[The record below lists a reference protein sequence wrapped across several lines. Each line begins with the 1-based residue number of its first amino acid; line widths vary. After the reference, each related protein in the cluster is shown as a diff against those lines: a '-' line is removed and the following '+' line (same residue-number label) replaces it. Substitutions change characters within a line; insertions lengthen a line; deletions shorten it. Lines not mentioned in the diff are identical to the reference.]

1 VGDIAKRD
9 EYKTRPKIGTQYI
22 DARIGRA
29 GEVNRMNQF
38 VGQIIAVGFNFAP
51 VGWALCNGQL
61 LSISD
66 NEVLYNL
73 IGTTFG
79 GNGQTNFAVPDLRG
93 RSPLG
98 QGTGAGLPP
107 ATVGQAAGTEAV
119 TLTLSQIP
127 GHSHP
132 LLASS
137 ANGGVTKPTST
148 TALASAASTAVD
160 IYGAP
165 AGNLTLAPTAIG
177 SAGGSQ
183 SHENRQPYNTVNFI
197 IATAGVFPS
206 QS

>member
-1 VGDIAKRD
+1 
-9 EYKTRPKIGTQYI
+9 
-22 DARIGRA
+22 
-29 GEVNRMNQF
+29 MNQF
-38 VGQIIAVGFNFAP
+38 VGQIVAVGFNFAP
-51 VGWALCNGQL
+51 VGWVLCNGQL
-61 LSISD
+61 LSIS
-66 NEVLYNL
+66 EYQVLYTL

-79 GNGQTNFAVPDLRG
+79 GNGQTNFAVPNLCG

-107 ATVGQAAGTEAV
+107 ATVGQAAGTETV

-127 GHSHP
+127 SHSHP

-137 ANGGVTKPTST
+137 ANGGVTKPASN

-160 IYGAP
+160 IYGPP

-177 SAGGSQ
+177 RAGSSQ
-183 SHENRQPYNTVNFI
+183 PHENRQPFNTVNYI
-197 IATAGVFPS
+197 ISTVGVFPS